1 MDISSNREA
10 AMRTIAKV
18 LVVFGLLTAPLGA
31 LAQSGDAS
39 AGARSVIEKQLDAF
53 AHGDEQAAYALA
65 APGIKER
72 FPDAGQFMEMA
83 RLQYPAVVNHRSVEF
98 GAASADGDEAR
109 QSVTFVDAGNV
120 VWKALYS
127 LKRQADGQWLITGCV
142 LAKSDDTA
150 L

>member
-1 MDISSNREA
+1 
-10 AMRTIAKV
+10 MRTIAKF
-18 LVVFGLLTAPLGA
+18 LVVLGVSIAPLAA
-31 LAQSGDAS
+31 LAQSGDAG
-39 AGARSVIEKQLDAF
+39 AGARAVVEKQLDAF
-53 AHGDEQAAYALA
+53 ARGDEQGAYAFA
-65 APGIKER
+65 APGIKDR

-83 RLQYPAVVNHRSVEF
+83 RLQYPALVNHRSLEF

-109 QSVTFVDAGNV
+109 QGVTFIDGDNV

-142 LAKSDDTA
+142 MAKSDDTA